1 MARVS
6 TPNPAAR
13 MPLRGAVD
21 LAAVAAAREAQQK
34 AEERRAAAAADG
46 APPVAALVVDVDE
59 AGFQSIV
66 DLSFTV
72 PVVIDLWAEW
82 CQPCKALSPVL
93 EKLVADDGGRWLL
106 AKVDIDANPR
116 IAQAFAVQSIP
127 AIFAVVKGQPMQLFQ
142 GALPEPQVR
151 QYLDELLRV
160 AEANGV
166 AGRLDGAAP
175 EADSA
180 EADAEPPSD
189 PRFDAAY
196 DAIEAGDWDAAT
208 AAYEAVLR
216 ESPADAE
223 ARAGLAQVALL
234 RRTDG
239 ADPDAAYAAA
249 EAQPESLEAQAL
261 ASDVDLLT
269 GRVDEAFA
277 RIIELVRRTSGDE
290 RNAAREHLL
299 SLFLLV
305 GDSDPRVAKARA
317 ALANALF

>member
-1 MARVS
+1 MS

-34 AEERRAAAAADG
+34 AEERMAAAAAGG
-46 APPVAALVVDVDE
+46 APAVASLVVDVDE

-82 CQPCKALSPVL
+82 CQPCKTLSPIL
-93 EKLVADDGGRWLL
+93 ERLVADDDGRWLL
-106 AKVDIDANPR
+106 AKVDVDANPR

-127 AIFAVVKGQPMQLFQ
+127 AIFAVVKGQPMPLFQ

-166 AGRLDGAAP
+166 AGRLDGSAP
-175 EADSA
+175 EAA
-180 EADAEPPSD
+180 EGEQADAEPPSD

-223 ARAGLAQVALL
+223 AKAGLAQVALL

-239 ADPDAAYAAA
+239 ADPEAAYAAA
-249 EAQPESLEAQAL
+249 EAQPDSLDAQAL

-277 RIIELVRRTSGDE
+277 RIIELVRRTTGDE

-305 GDSDPRVAKARA
+305 GDADPRVAKART